1 VHAVVAAHTEE
12 DLDFLDQAYRQVAGL
27 FRKHL

>member
-12 DLDFLDQAYRQVAGL
+12 DLDFLGEAYRQVASL
-27 FRKHL
+27 FNKHL